1 MEEKRYIISEAAE
14 RTGIE
19 THVLRYWED
28 ELALDIPRNE
38 MGHRY
43 YTERQ
48 LELFKQIKELKD
60 SGFQLKAVKA
70 VLDGQMQGAAVM
82 QYVGNETADKNV
94 QAAGNGTADKNAQAA
109 GNGTA
114 DKNAQAA
121 GNGIADDNVRYV
133 CNGAVDNTAQA
144 ACNGAAD
151 NNVPAAQGEA
161 HMESAGTS
169 EVAALTQEELAMK
182 RSEDKLAQF
191 EQIIGDIVT
200 RSLLENN
207 VALGENI
214 SAAVSERV
222 CDKVIKEMDYM
233 MRVREEA
240 EDDRF
245 RRLDE
250 TIRGV
255 QKSNKE
261 AAAYRERGDKSKK
274 RHGLFKKVK

>member
-28 ELALDIPRNE
+28 ELNLDIPRNE

-48 LELFKQIKELKD
+48 IELFKQIKELKD

-70 VLDGQMQGAAVM
+70 VLDGEMQGAVTM
-82 QYVGNETADKNV
+82 QPANNTANKDV
-94 QAAGNGTADKNAQAA
+94 QA
-109 GNGTA
+109 
-114 DKNAQAA
+114 
-121 GNGIADDNVRYV
+121 V
-133 CNGAVDNTAQA
+133 
-144 ACNGAAD
+144 
-151 NNVPAAQGEA
+151 QGEA
-161 HMESAGTS
+161 HEESAG
-169 EVAALTQEELAMK
+169 VAALTDEELAMK
-182 RSEDKLAQF
+182 RSENKLAQF

-200 RSLLENN
+200 RSLVENN

-214 SAAVSERV
+214 SAIVSEHV
-222 CDKVIKEMDYM
+222 CDKVLKEMDYM

-261 AAAYRERGDKSKK
+261 AAAYRERGDKTKK
-274 RHGLFKKVK
+274 RHGIFKRAK

>member
-28 ELALDIPRNE
+28 ELNLDIPRNE

-43 YTERQ
+43 YTESQ
-48 LELFKQIKELKD
+48 IQLFKQIKELKE

-70 VLDGQMQGAAVM
+70 VLEGELQGQAVM
-82 QYVGNETADKNV
+82 HADNDV
-94 QAAGNGTADKNAQAA
+94 QA
-109 GNGTA
+109 
-114 DKNAQAA
+114 
-121 GNGIADDNVRYV
+121 V
-133 CNGAVDNTAQA
+133 
-144 ACNGAAD
+144 
-151 NNVPAAQGEA
+151 QGEA
-161 HMESAGTS
+161 HRETTGTS
-169 EVAALTQEELAMK
+169 EVAAQPSDELAMK

-200 RSLLENN
+200 RSLLANN
-207 VALGENI
+207 EVLGESI
-214 SAAVSERV
+214 SAIVTERV
-222 CDKVIKEMDYM
+222 SDKVIKEMDYM

-245 RRLDE
+245 RKLDE
-250 TIRGV
+250 TIREV

-261 AAAYRERGDKSKK
+261 AAAYRERGVKAKK
-274 RHGLFKKVK
+274 HHSLFKKKSQPKT

>member
-1 MEEKRYIISEAAE
+1 MEEKRYIISEVAE

-28 ELALDIPRNE
+28 ELNLDIPRNK

-43 YTERQ
+43 YTEEQ
-48 LELFKQIKELKD
+48 VELFKQIKELKD

-82 QYVGNETADKNV
+82 QHVENETADKNV
-94 QAAGNGTADKNAQAA
+94 QAVGNGTAD
-109 GNGTA
+109 
-114 DKNAQAA
+114 
-121 GNGIADDNVRYV
+121 
-133 CNGAVDNTAQA
+133 
-144 ACNGAAD
+144 
-151 NNVPAAQGEA
+151 NNVQAAQGEA

-274 RHGLFKKVK
+274 RHGLFKRVK

>member
-1 MEEKRYIISEAAE
+1 MEEKRYIISEVAE

-28 ELALDIPRNE
+28 ELNLDIPRNK

-43 YTERQ
+43 YTEEQ
-48 LELFKQIKELKD
+48 VELFKQIKELKD

-70 VLDGQMQGAAVM
+70 VLDGQMQGAAVV
-82 QYVGNETADKNV
+82 QHVGNET
-94 QAAGNGTADKNAQAA
+94 
-109 GNGTA
+109 
-114 DKNAQAA
+114 
-121 GNGIADDNVRYV
+121 
-133 CNGAVDNTAQA
+133 
-144 ACNGAAD
+144 AD

-274 RHGLFKKVK
+274 RHGLFKRVK

>member
-1 MEEKRYIISEAAE
+1 MEEKRYIISEVAE

-28 ELALDIPRNE
+28 ELNLDIPRNK

-43 YTERQ
+43 YTEEQ
-48 LELFKQIKELKD
+48 VELFKQIKELKD

-94 QAAGNGTADKNAQAA
+94 QAA
-109 GNGTA
+109 
-114 DKNAQAA
+114 
-121 GNGIADDNVRYV
+121 
-133 CNGAVDNTAQA
+133 CNGAV
-144 ACNGAAD
+144 D

-207 VALGENI
+207 MALGENI

>member
-1 MEEKRYIISEAAE
+1 MEEKGYIISEVAE

-28 ELALDIPRNE
+28 ELNLDIPRNK

-43 YTERQ
+43 YTEEQ
-48 LELFKQIKELKD
+48 VELFKQIKELKD

-70 VLDGQMQGAAVM
+70 VLDGQMQGAAVV
-82 QYVGNETADKNV
+82 QHVGNETADKNV
-94 QAAGNGTADKNAQAA
+94 QAVGNGTAD
-109 GNGTA
+109 
-114 DKNAQAA
+114 
-121 GNGIADDNVRYV
+121 
-133 CNGAVDNTAQA
+133 
-144 ACNGAAD
+144 
-151 NNVPAAQGEA
+151 NNVQAAQGEA

-274 RHGLFKKVK
+274 RHGLFKRVK

>member
-28 ELALDIPRNE
+28 ELDLDIPRNE

-48 LELFKQIKELKD
+48 IELFKQIKELKD

-70 VLDGQMQGAAVM
+70 VLDGHMQGTAVM
-82 QYVGNETADKNV
+82 QSVGNETADKNV
-94 QAAGNGTADKNAQAA
+94 QTAGNGAPDNNVQAA
-109 GNGTA
+109 
-114 DKNAQAA
+114 D
-121 GNGIADDNVRYV
+121 
-133 CNGAVDNTAQA
+133 NGAVDS
-144 ACNGAAD
+144 D
-151 NNVPAAQGEA
+151 VHVAQGEA

-261 AAAYRERGDKSKK
+261 AAAYRERGDKSKR

>member
-1 MEEKRYIISEAAE
+1 MVLSEQSSSRGSGTDSVLRILREVSENSRENVTKNKIISCYYIDRIEESFIRSYFLQGSCFLMEEKRYIISEVAE
-14 RTGIE
+14 KTGIE

-28 ELALDIPRNE
+28 ELGLDISRNE

-43 YTERQ
+43 YTESQ
-48 LELFKQIKELKD
+48 IQLFKQIKELKD

-70 VLDGQMQGAAVM
+70 VLDGGFKAQMVTQTE
-82 QYVGNETADKNV
+82 NSDV
-94 QAAGNGTADKNAQAA
+94 QD
-109 GNGTA
+109 
-114 DKNAQAA
+114 
-121 GNGIADDNVRYV
+121 V
-133 CNGAVDNTAQA
+133 
-144 ACNGAAD
+144 
-151 NNVPAAQGEA
+151 QGEA
-161 HMESAGTS
+161 HMETAGTS
-169 EVAALTQEELAMK
+169 ELAGQSQDEFAMK

-200 RSLLENN
+200 RSLMANN
-207 VALGENI
+207 GKLGESI
-214 SAAVSERV
+214 SVIVTERV
-222 CDKVIKEMDYM
+222 SDKVIKEMDYM

-261 AAAYRERGDKSKK
+261 AAVFRERGAKAKK
-274 RHGLFKKVK
+274 HHGIFKRKV

>member
-1 MEEKRYIISEAAE
+1 MEEKRYIISEVAE
-14 RTGIE
+14 KTGIE

-28 ELALDIPRNE
+28 ELGLDISRNE

-43 YTERQ
+43 YTESQ
-48 LELFKQIKELKD
+48 IQLFKQIKELKD

-70 VLDGQMQGAAVM
+70 VLDGGFKAQMVTQTE
-82 QYVGNETADKNV
+82 NSDV
-94 QAAGNGTADKNAQAA
+94 QD
-109 GNGTA
+109 
-114 DKNAQAA
+114 
-121 GNGIADDNVRYV
+121 V
-133 CNGAVDNTAQA
+133 
-144 ACNGAAD
+144 
-151 NNVPAAQGEA
+151 QGEA
-161 HMESAGTS
+161 HMETAGTS
-169 EVAALTQEELAMK
+169 ELAGQSQDEFAMK

-200 RSLLENN
+200 RSLMANN
-207 VALGENI
+207 GKLGESI
-214 SAAVSERV
+214 SVIVTERV
-222 CDKVIKEMDYM
+222 SDKVIKEMDYM

-261 AAAYRERGDKSKK
+261 AAVFRERGAKAKK
-274 RHGLFKKVK
+274 HHGIFKRKV